1 MIKKTQINDKV
12 REVLNRRINALKRLN
27 TEKGV
32 PFFDSNALE
41 PQDRTNPLE
50 QHLYRSCFAK
60 VSIPSEIL
68 NDETEVIT
76 PKYLSSYMNLTDDKI
91 LEQTDV
97 HYLFYKIKTNH
108 QTIDLDDTQV

>member
-41 PQDRTNPLE
+41 PQDRTNP
-50 QHLYRSCFAK
+50 
-60 VSIPSEIL
+60 
-68 NDETEVIT
+68 
-76 PKYLSSYMNLTDDKI
+76 
-91 LEQTDV
+91 
-97 HYLFYKIKTNH
+97 
-108 QTIDLDDTQV
+108 

>member
-68 NDETEVIT
+68 NDETV
-76 PKYLSSYMNLTDDKI
+76 
-91 LEQTDV
+91 V
-97 HYLFYKIKTNH
+97 
-108 QTIDLDDTQV
+108 TIDTRNDYEHRIGTFKGAVNPQTKSFSDFPRWWKENLLQI